1 MLSLCICVQTCSQ
14 SSARGSKSV
23 KSKQLQYF
31 TKMDI
36 RGIGGERDKE
46 NLLGEE
52 GDTEVHTGSDNG
64 SGSDFRIKCS
74 GGEQTQY
81 IKRYGEKMQ
90 NGEVQRTKTGVAF
103 VCVLMLL

>member
-1 MLSLCICVQTCSQ
+1 
-14 SSARGSKSV
+14 
-23 KSKQLQYF
+23 
-31 TKMDI
+31 MDI

-103 VCVLMLL
+103 VCVLMLLWDFKVNPVIQMFVKMVKKCMCEILSLIW